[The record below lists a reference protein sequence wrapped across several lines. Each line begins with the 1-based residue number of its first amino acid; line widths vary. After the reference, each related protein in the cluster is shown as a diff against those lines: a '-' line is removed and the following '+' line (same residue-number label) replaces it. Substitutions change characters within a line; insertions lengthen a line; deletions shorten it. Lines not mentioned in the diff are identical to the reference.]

1 MAVARRKRK
10 DIGFPGVELAGKH
23 SLFFIFKHVLMSV
36 CILCVWR

>member
-10 DIGFPGVELAGKH
+10 DIGFAGVELAGKH
-23 SLFFIFKHVLMSV
+23 SLVFIFKHVLMSV